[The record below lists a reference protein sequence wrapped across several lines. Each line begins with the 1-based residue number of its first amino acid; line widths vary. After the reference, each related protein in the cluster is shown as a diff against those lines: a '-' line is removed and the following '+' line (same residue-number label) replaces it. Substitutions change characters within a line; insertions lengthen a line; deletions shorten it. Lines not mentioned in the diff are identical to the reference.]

1 MTYKFWFVV
10 GSQHLYGPEVLK
22 EVAAHAQTM
31 ADGFNKDESIPFE
44 VVLKGVVTTPDEI
57 KEVCVAANSDADC
70 AGVITW
76 MHTFSPSKM
85 WIGGLSIL
93 NKPYLH
99 LNTQFNKL
107 LPYDT
112 IDMNFM
118 NTNQSAHGDR
128 EHGFITS
135 RLRLKRK
142 IICGYW
148 EDTAFRNRMGGWM
161 RSAVGVMTSKSLK
174 VMRLGDNMRY
184 VAVTEGDKVQAEKD
198 LGWSVNTHGVGGLVE
213 KVNAV
218 TDAQVDEKIA
228 EYESKYTINT
238 DNMDSVRYQAKLEI
252 ALEQML
258 NEGGFSAYTD
268 SFEDLFG
275 LDQLP
280 GLASQNLMGNQA
292 KLEIALE
299 QMLDEGGFSAY
310 TDSFEDLFGLDQLPG
325 LASQN
330 LMGKG
335 IGFGPEGDWKQAALQ
350 AIIHAMSQGLTK
362 GYSFIEDYTYHFED
376 GNEAVLGAH
385 MLEISPAIAKDKPA
399 IEVHPLGIGGKDAP
413 ARLVFEGKEGDAILV
428 TLVDMGGRF
437 RMIVHD
443 VKAISPM
450 QKMPNLPVASVM
462 WRPMPDMIT
471 GNEVWI
477 RCGGTHHSVMSYD
490 LTAENMADFAEILG
504 IEFMHISKDT
514 TIDAIK
520 TKLAMGD
527 VIWG

>member
-280 GLASQNLMGNQA
+280 GLASQNLMG
-292 KLEIALE
+292 
-299 QMLDEGGFSAY
+299 
-310 TDSFEDLFGLDQLPG
+310 
-325 LASQN
+325 
-330 LMGKG
+330 KG

-471 GNEVWI
+471 GNEAWI

>member
-1 MTYKFWFVV
+1 MAFQFWFVV

-31 ADGFNKDESIPFE
+31 ADGFNNDKMIPFE
-44 VVLKGVVTTPDEI
+44 VISKGVVTTPDEI
-57 KEVCVAANSDADC
+57 KAVCVAANTDADC

-85 WIGGLSIL
+85 WIGGLTIL

-99 LNTQFNKL
+99 LNTQFNKN
-107 LPYDT
+107 LPFDT

-128 EHGFITS
+128 EHGFITA

-142 IICGYW
+142 VICGYW
-148 EDTAFRNRMGGWM
+148 EDTLLRQRVGGWM
-161 RSAVGVMTSKSLK
+161 RSAVGAMTSKSFK

-184 VAVTEGDKVQAEKD
+184 VAVTEGDKVEAEKV
-198 LGWSVNTHGVGGLVE
+198 LGWSVNTYGVGGFVNLVN
-213 KVNAV
+213 KV
-218 TDAQVDEKIA
+218 TDAQVDEKLA
-228 EYESKYTINT
+228 EYKSKYDIKT
-238 DNMDSVRYQAKLEI
+238 DNMQAVTYQAKLEI

-258 NEGGFSAYTD
+258 KEGSFGAYTD
-268 SFEDLFG
+268 SFEDLYG
-275 LDQLP
+275 L
-280 GLASQNLMGNQA
+280 
-292 KLEIALE
+292 E
-299 QMLDEGGFSAY
+299 
-310 TDSFEDLFGLDQLPG
+310 QLPG

-335 IGFGPEGDWKQAALQ
+335 YGFGAEGDWKQAALQ
-350 AIIHAMSQGLTK
+350 AIIGAMSQGLTK

-385 MLEISPAIAKDKPA
+385 MLEISPAIAKERPA
-399 IEVHPLGIGGKDAP
+399 VEVHPLGIGGKADP
-413 ARLVFEGKEGDAILV
+413 ARLVFEGKEGSAILV

-443 VKAISPM
+443 VEAISPM
-450 QKMPNLPVASVM
+450 GKMPNLPVASVM

-471 GNEVWI
+471 GNEAWI
-477 RCGGTHHSVMSYD
+477 RCGGTHHSVISYD
-490 LTAENMADFAEILG
+490 LTAEHMADFAEIMG
-504 IEFMHISKDT
+504 IEFVHISKST
-514 TIDAIK
+514 TIEDIK
-520 TKLAMGD
+520 TKLALGD
-527 VIWG
+527 MIWG

>member
-1 MTYKFWFVV
+1 MAYKFWYVV
-10 GSQHLYGPEVLK
+10 GSQDLYGTEVLK
-22 EVAAHAQTM
+22 EVAAHAQEM
-31 ADGFNKDESIPFE
+31 ADGFNTDENIPFE
-44 VVLKGVVTTPDEI
+44 VISKGVVTTPDEI
-57 KEVCVAANSDADC
+57 KAVCVAANSDSEC
-70 AGVITW
+70 SGLITW

-99 LNTQFNKL
+99 INTQFNKN

-128 EHGFITS
+128 EHGFITA
-135 RLRLKRK
+135 RLRMKRK
-142 IICGYW
+142 VICGYW
-148 EDTAFRNRMGGWM
+148 EDGVFRSRVGGWM
-161 RSAVGVMTSKSLK
+161 RSAVGAMTSKSLK

-184 VAVTEGDKVQAEKD
+184 VAVTEGDKVEAEKI
-198 LGWSVNTHGVGGLVE
+198 LGWSVNTFGVGGLVE
-213 KVNAV
+213 LVNAV
-218 TDAQVDEKIA
+218 TDAQVDEKLA
-228 EYESKYTINT
+228 EYSSKYEIKT
-238 DNMDSVRYQAKLEI
+238 DNMDAVKYQAKLEI
-252 ALEQML
+252 GLEQML
-258 NEGGFSAYTD
+258 AEEGCSAYTD
-268 SFEDLFG
+268 SFQDLFG
-275 LDQLP
+275 L
-280 GLASQNLMGNQA
+280 
-292 KLEIALE
+292 E
-299 QMLDEGGFSAY
+299 
-310 TDSFEDLFGLDQLPG
+310 QLPG

-335 IGFGPEGDWKQAALQ
+335 YGFGAEGDWKQAALQ
-350 AIIHAMSQGLTK
+350 AVISAMSQGLNK

-385 MLEISPAIAKDKPA
+385 MLEISPAIAKDKPT
-399 IEVHPLGIGGKDAP
+399 IEVYPLGIGGKADP

-471 GNEVWI
+471 GNEAWI
-477 RCGGTHHSVMSYD
+477 RCGGTHHSVISYD
-490 LTAENMADFAEILG
+490 LTAEHMADFAEILG
-504 IEFMHISKDT
+504 IEFVHISKDT
-514 TIDAIK
+514 TINDLK